1 MDAAPLRAA
10 FSAGRQVYGIDGRAE
25 GEDPV
30 LACGGAWIWGRGG
43 TAGDFGE
50 YGEKFLPP
58 EPFDRGGGEGAG
70 CPVPPVWE
78 IPCGGAGAEGAEILL
93 RGLPPGMVEGA
104 PGVGTPGGVLY
115 DLLRPLQEGI

>member
-1 MDAAPLRAA
+1 MRPLLRAA

-58 EPFDRGGGEGAG
+58 EPFNGGGGEGAG
-70 CPVPPVWE
+70 YPVPLVRARAG
-78 IPCGGAGAEGAEILL
+78 GGAGAEGEKILL

-104 PGVGTPGGVLY
+104 PGAGTPGGVLC
-115 DLLRPLQEGI
+115 DGMRLLWEKV